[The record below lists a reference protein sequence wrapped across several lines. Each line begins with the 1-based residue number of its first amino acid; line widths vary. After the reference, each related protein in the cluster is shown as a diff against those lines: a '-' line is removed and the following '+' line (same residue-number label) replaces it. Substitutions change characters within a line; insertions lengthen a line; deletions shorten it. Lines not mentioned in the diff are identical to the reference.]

1 MKPRQAKKSESLQ
14 DQGEE
19 VAIEIKCAFSEMV
32 KITELNPHPKNPRE
46 HSKRQIKTL
55 SEAIKRNGFRRAIIV
70 SSLSK
75 VIIAGHGTCEA
86 AKLLRMES
94 VPVDYQHFE
103 TTADEAAFLVSD
115 NHIARMGTTDSKM
128 VAEIMQDFGSI
139 DLESFGFSESERLTF
154 FDHEKESAIDQSG
167 EDKTKEKQKTTKNG
181 LAVAEKDE
189 TEQPVLIVATISK
202 EAARSFAAWKKEN
215 TVDDDNEALTII
227 LKNL

>member
-1 MKPRQAKKSESLQ
+1 MKKCQDKKSESLQ

-19 VAIEIKCAFSEMV
+19 VLIEIKCAFSEMV
-32 KITELNPHPKNPRE
+32 KIAELNPHPKNPRE
-46 HSKRQIKTL
+46 HSKRQVKTL
-55 SEAIKRNGFRRAIIV
+55 AEAIKRNGFRRPIIV

-86 AKLLRMES
+86 AKLLKMQS

-128 VAEIMQDFGSI
+128 VAEIMQDFGGI

-154 FDHEKESAIDQSG
+154 FDNDKESG
-167 EDKTKEKQKTTKNG
+167 EDKTKEKEKQKTTKNG